1 MMFEWDEQKRR
12 KNIDN
17 HGFDFIL
24 SYELFSADH
33 VRKRAHDGW
42 DGEERWMAT
51 GFIRGRYATA
61 IYTLRGETIR
71 MISLRSARHD
81 ERQEHQDIF
90 G

>member
-1 MMFEWDEQKRR
+1 MLFEWDEKKRH
-12 KNIDN
+12 KNVEK

-24 SYELFSADH
+24 SYELFYNDY
-33 VRKRAHDGW
+33 VRKRAHDGE

-61 IYTLRGETIR
+61 IYTMRGETIR
-71 MISLRSARHD
+71 MISLRSARD
-81 ERQEHQDIF
+81 EEKQRHQNAF